1 MRPDRIKPSRTVI
14 ILLSALVPLAASCTP
29 FTFQALTAPLGS
41 GDVIASRDNVRVSVF
56 NRTPYRAIFTIGM
69 FNFWTQE
76 SQPQFSQFA
85 NGEDNSLVLE
95 GNTMIGPQI
104 LICDR
109 TVGVGTQELIRQIR
123 KFNREENLNLPALK
137 LGVGFSSAPVDDPLG
152 VEPIEGTAEG
162 INIYIG
168 VDFPCE
174 SELLLFLEE
183 DASAPGGFRIAFEV
197 VTPP

>member
-1 MRPDRIKPSRTVI
+1 MRSDLNEPSRTGI
-14 ILLSALVPLAASCTP
+14 ILLAALVPLAASCTP

-41 GDVIASRDNVRVSVF
+41 DNVIASRDNVRVSVF

-69 FNFWTQE
+69 FNFWSQE

-85 NGEDNSLVLE
+85 NGQDNSLVLE
-95 GNTMIGPQI
+95 GNSMIGPQV
-104 LICDR
+104 LICER
-109 TVGVGTQELIRQIR
+109 TLGVGTMEVIRQIR
-123 KFNREENLNLPALK
+123 KFNRQENLNLPALDE
-137 LGVGFSSAPVDDPLG
+137 GVGFSAAPVDDPLG
-152 VEPIEGTAEG
+152 VVPTEGTAEG
-162 INIYIG
+162 INIFIG

-183 DASAPGGFRIAFEV
+183 DASAPGGFRVAFEV